1 MKQNVLNAL
10 LGGALLLSAPL
21 FTSCEDIL
29 GKWDRPTPASGGSG
43 SSASEGTYLKWD
55 AVQEKLVATAI
66 PTATPMTSS
75 TTTWSGVY
83 IVNDDVEI
91 TDDVTLAGDVTI
103 IILDGK
109 QLSLASDKKIE
120 YLGTTAY
127 NLDIHAQSEGTSAG
141 KLVIRTTSDTGYYPI
156 SLNGSL
162 SIHGASIDVSA
173 TGANNEGIYVADA
186 LNVYGG
192 EIKSSATGVA
202 IMAGA
207 SHGYLNVYGGTVDSN
222 TSGTGLAA
230 ISTYGD
236 IAIYGGTVKAVA
248 GTGSVIAA
256 TGAGMGSLS
265 ISGGTI
271 IATGG
276 NGSNPTVNASTVTIA
291 STITKLELTNTAA
304 TTLGN
309 FIGTVTA
316 LTIGGTDVKTEWDT
330 APTTTI
336 PTTWPITPTYD
347 GTSKKLTLQ
356 PPYIA

>member
-1 MKQNVLNAL
+1 MNVL

-120 YLGTTAY
+120 YLGATAY

-141 KLVIRTTSDTGYYPI
+141 KLVIRTTSDYDAVNSIGYYPI

-173 TGANNEGIYVADA
+173 TGAGNQGIYVADA
-186 LNVYGG
+186 LNIYGG

-202 IMAGA
+202 IMAGN

-222 TSGTGLAA
+222 TSGIEPA
-230 ISTYGD
+230 INTYGD

-256 TGAGMGSLS
+256 TGVGMGSFS

-276 NGSNPTVNASTVTIA
+276 NNTNATISGENVTVANTVTKI
-291 STITKLELTNTAA
+291 ELTNTAA
-304 TTLGN
+304 TTLGK
-309 FIGTVTA
+309 FIGANTA
-316 LTIGGTDVKTEWDT
+316 LTIGGTDVTTEWNP
-330 APTTTI
+330 ATTTAI

-347 GTSKKLTLQ
+347 GTFKTLTLQ
-356 PPYIA
+356 PSYIA